1 MPSKP
6 ATQTG
11 LNQQL
16 PKRLADK
23 LVRSLK
29 GMATRTQRILL
40 REVVPAIEES
50 DVVAVKVALERIDLM
65 LAEDFSNLKLRELA
79 TPIGMT
85 ANERHAAAFFSAMG
99 TVLGVRVFGTD
110 LPTAP
115 LDVQD
120 IPRRNTGPGGPTVI
134 MPKVN
139 VGPTVSQGEFVSGIE
154 VFVGKLRDGTTTGIR
169 EEIERERSSA
179 ADAASLAAVLA
190 LLWRKK
196 GSPSDIAFDRRT
208 EAGGPVLVRVPSHL
222 DMVVLDQMSH
232 LNASFSQQRMTSAA
246 ILDSVWET
254 RKDRRVRP
262 SHRALQGRRFN
273 IQEGVNGVQPGEPFG
288 CRCWARAV
296 VNPVTSLRDG
306 AWVVIASPSN
316 VATVAA

>member
-6 ATQTG
+6 ATQAG

-40 REVVPAIEES
+40 REVVPAIEAS
-50 DVVAVKVALERIDLM
+50 DAVAVRVALERIDLM

-79 TPIGMT
+79 APIGAT

-99 TVLGVRVFGTD
+99 TVLGVRVLGTD

-120 IPRRNTGPGGPTVI
+120 IPRRNTGPGGATVI

-139 VGPTVSQGEFVSGIE
+139 VAPTVAQGEFVSGIE
-154 VFVGKLRDGTTTGIR
+154 VFVGKLRDGTTPGIR
-169 EEIERERSSA
+169 EEIERERPGA
-179 ADAASLAAVLA
+179 ADAAALAAVLA

-196 GSPSDIAFDRRT
+196 GSPSDIAFDRQT

-232 LNASFSQQRMTSAA
+232 MNASFNQERMTAAA
-246 ILDSVWET
+246 IFDSVWET
-254 RKDRRVRP
+254 RKDNRVRP

-306 AWVVIASPSN
+306 SWVVIASPTN
-316 VATVAA
+316 AATVAA